1 MQRFAARWTRPWR
14 TGMGAMTEAGVA
26 GRDGSMIVEW
36 LSNPIVWAAG
46 LSFCIGAFG
55 YVLFSRMLWPL
66 WRYRRLKQRV
76 EKILSASGDK
86 AALRECAGALTACY
100 NDTLPY
106 WYRLALKNRGEAPL
120 EAAGHLM
127 TLANV
132 KRPQDAGRR
141 SDAVRRALG
150 LPAAGEKR

>member
-1 MQRFAARWTRPWR
+1 
-14 TGMGAMTEAGVA
+14 
-26 GRDGSMIVEW
+26 MIVEW
-36 LSNPIVWAAG
+36 LSNPVVWAAG

-55 YVLFSRMLWPL
+55 YVLFGRMLWPL

-76 EKILSASGDK
+76 GRTLEAAGDQ
-86 AALRECAGALTACY
+86 AALRQCAGALTACF

-127 TLANV
+127 ALANM
-132 KRPQDAGRR
+132 KRSKDAGRR
-141 SDAVRRALG
+141 ADAVRQALR
-150 LPAAGEKR
+150 LPPAGDKR